1 MAVKGTIRRRVNK
14 DGSTSYVC
22 QVKAGHDPATGKQR
36 VLTGTAKSE
45 RAAHKLVHELV
56 TKAASGEVLAADAT
70 LNELIDRW
78 LELGGPAEAS
88 TRMTYRG
95 YIRNHVTGDIGQ
107 VKLSRLRP
115 EDLDRWYSRLKAKG
129 LAPASIRKCH
139 VIVSGA
145 LSQGRRWGWV
155 VANVAELASPPSV
168 PKPVVR
174 TPEPDQVRRML
185 ATTAEVD
192 PEFAVYIRLAAVT
205 GARPG
210 EMCGLRWADLNWKSG
225 EIVIRRRVSRTE
237 SAPVLVDLTK
247 THKTRTVPVDQGT
260 LETLR
265 RFHASTVERADF
277 CGVALHPD
285 AHVFSS
291 SADGRVFWQ
300 PVSVSRRF
308 RTILERHGLE
318 HVTLYSLRH
327 QAATVMIDAGIDAKT
342 VSERLG
348 NSVTTVL
355 TTYTRART
363 AADRAAAD
371 LMGSI
376 YDT

>member
-1 MAVKGTIRRRVNK
+1 
-14 DGSTSYVC
+14 
-22 QVKAGHDPATGKQR
+22 
-36 VLTGTAKSE
+36 
-45 RAAHKLVHELV
+45 
-56 TKAASGEVLAADAT
+56 
-70 LNELIDRW
+70 
-78 LELGGPAEAS
+78 
-88 TRMTYRG
+88 
-95 YIRNHVTGDIGQ
+95 
-107 VKLSRLRP
+107 
-115 EDLDRWYSRLKAKG
+115 
-129 LAPASIRKCH
+129 
-139 VIVSGA
+139 
-145 LSQGRRWGWV
+145 
-155 VANVAELASPPSV
+155 
-168 PKPVVR
+168 
-174 TPEPDQVRRML
+174 ML
-185 ATTAEVD
+185 ATTAKAD

-210 EMCGLRWADLNWKSG
+210 EMCGLRWSDLSWRSG
-225 EIVIRRRVSRTE
+225 ELVIRRRVSRTE

-265 RFHASTVERADF
+265 RFHTCAVERAEF
-277 CGVALHPD
+277 CGVALRPD
-285 AHVFSS
+285 AHLFSS
-291 SADGRVFWQ
+291 SADGSVFWQ

-308 RTILERHGLE
+308 RTILHRHGLE

-371 LMGSI
+371 LMGSL
-376 YDT
+376 YDE